1 MQNTGLVANVNDI
14 VIDFNEILIENN
26 AQFLL
31 SRPQES
37 LILRVCK

>member
-14 VIDFNEILIENN
+14 VIDFNEILIENQ

-31 SRPQES
+31 SSPQES
-37 LILRVCK
+37 LLLRVCK